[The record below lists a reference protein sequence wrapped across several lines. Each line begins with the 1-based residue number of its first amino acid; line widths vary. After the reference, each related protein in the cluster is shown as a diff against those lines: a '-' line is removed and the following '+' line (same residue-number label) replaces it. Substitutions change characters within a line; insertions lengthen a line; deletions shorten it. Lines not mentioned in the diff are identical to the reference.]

1 MCVYCVRQGTV
12 VLILAFFGKVENA
25 EVDILVDV
33 QFKFEHIYKR
43 HFFLFGTILGVL
55 SFEVPKR
62 AIKGTDKLGYKKCRI
77 LS

>member
-1 MCVYCVRQGTV
+1 V

-43 HFFLFGTILGVL
+43 HFFFLEPFWA
-55 SFEVPKR
+55 F
-62 AIKGTDKLGYKKCRI
+62 
-77 LS
+77 